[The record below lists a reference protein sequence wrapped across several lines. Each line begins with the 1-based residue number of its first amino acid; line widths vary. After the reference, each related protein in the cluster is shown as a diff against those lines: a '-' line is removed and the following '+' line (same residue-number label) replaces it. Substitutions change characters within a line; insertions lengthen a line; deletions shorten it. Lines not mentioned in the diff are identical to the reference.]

1 MCVLE
6 RERDRLTFAPFGKN
20 SLIQKGDCGRGIAVR
35 FGGGAGGGP
44 GGRGGQ
50 MREPSTKGRKG
61 VYTNIHGRVNLTAE
75 VEAYGIIMLYE

>member
-1 MCVLE
+1 MGEELRLGLE
-6 RERDRLTFAPFGKN
+6 
-20 SLIQKGDCGRGIAVR
+20 
-35 FGGGAGGGP
+35 GGPGGGP